1 MDMPLPM
8 HKLAF
13 SGSEASDCSKEQ
25 GKFWEYHQGIMS
37 DQKKLNDLNS
47 FAESIHLNLAKFEA
61 CMKTNKY
68 AGEIRKD
75 MDVAQKLGITATP
88 SFVLARTDPKNPAK
102 VKGITLIRGAQPFS
116 AFKKTIDQALS
127 DVKD

>member
-1 MDMPLPM
+1 M
-8 HKLAF
+8 HNLAF
-13 SGSEASDCSKEQ
+13 NGAQASDCSKEQ

-37 DQKKLNDLNS
+37 DQKKLSDLNS
-47 FAESIHLNLAKFEA
+47 FAESIHLDLAQFEA
-61 CMKTNKY
+61 CLKTNKY

-75 MDVAQKLGITATP
+75 MDVAKSLGVTATP

-116 AFKKTIDQALS
+116 AFKQAIDQALS
-127 DVKD
+127 DAKN